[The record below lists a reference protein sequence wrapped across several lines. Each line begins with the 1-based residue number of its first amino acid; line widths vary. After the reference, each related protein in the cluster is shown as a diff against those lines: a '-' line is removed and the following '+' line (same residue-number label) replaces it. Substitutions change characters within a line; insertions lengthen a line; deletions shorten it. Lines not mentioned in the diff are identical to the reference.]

1 MAVHPEVP
9 STIYLAANSGLF
21 RISNADVGSV
31 IDGTAV
37 QEKIGNF
44 TFTNN
49 VWIDKYGRLY
59 VNSENRATNP
69 VTPARM
75 EVSWDPLAAVPS
87 FDSLVDDYYANFSL
101 TPDGN
106 ALAVSDDGAI
116 FLPHRQQGFL
126 LGLPAQAPD

>member
-1 MAVHPEVP
+1 
-9 STIYLAANSGLF
+9 
-21 RISNADVGSV
+21 
-31 IDGTAV
+31 
-37 QEKIGNF
+37 
-44 TFTNN
+44 
-49 VWIDKYGRLY
+49 
-59 VNSENRATNP
+59 
-69 VTPARM
+69 M

-126 LGLPAQAPD
+126 LGLPAEVPD